1 MTADAPPRPL
11 RVFLLEDHVVVR
23 EGLRHL
29 LEHQSGIEVCGEA
42 AAVSELPE
50 LGSDPDVVLVDL
62 VLPDARGHDVVARVR
77 ARWPSAALLVLTMV
91 DNPSEIRLSLE
102 AGATGYLLKESA
114 ADEVV
119 EAIRRVGRGEQYLQ
133 PSLGAALARMP
144 EHGRRPRFGS
154 LEALTGRERDVL
166 RLLALGYTNAEVA
179 RSLGVAIRTVEAHRA
194 HVVQKLS
201 LHTRAELVRFAIEEG
216 LVEVG

>member
-1 MTADAPPRPL
+1 
-11 RVFLLEDHVVVR
+11 
-23 EGLRHL
+23 
-29 LEHQSGIEVCGEA
+29 
-42 AAVSELPE
+42 
-50 LGSDPDVVLVDL
+50 
-62 VLPDARGHDVVARVR
+62 
-77 ARWPSAALLVLTMV
+77 
-91 DNPSEIRLSLE
+91 
-102 AGATGYLLKESA
+102 
-114 ADEVV
+114 
-119 EAIRRVGRGEQYLQ
+119 
-133 PSLGAALARMP
+133 MP